1 MGKMGARI
9 CLFLKW
15 ENGIYSLELEFTIRK
30 IVINENDFEK
40 NS

>member
-15 ENGIYSLELEFTIRK
+15 ENGIYSLELGFIEP
-30 IVINENDFEK
+30 EWAQ
-40 NS
+40 

>member
-15 ENGIYSLELEFTIRK
+15 ENGIYSLHGTGIHRGGVGTMK
-30 IVINENDFEK
+30 RGMV
-40 NS
+40 